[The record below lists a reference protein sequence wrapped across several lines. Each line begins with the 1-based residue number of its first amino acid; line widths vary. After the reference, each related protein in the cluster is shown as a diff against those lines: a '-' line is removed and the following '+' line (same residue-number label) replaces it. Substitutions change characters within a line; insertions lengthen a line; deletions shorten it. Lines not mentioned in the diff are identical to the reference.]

1 MFQYVSLRKNKK
13 KGRKKQKRKEG
24 RKKENGRK
32 KERKKRERER
42 KEESGFWGTIS
53 VIYTKYFMHLP
64 LLEKVTFSSQTH
76 TSLLEELQNKGGE
89 GGVEGLSPK
98 VLEHRPTQNA
108 LQLALVRVRK
118 TDCLKMDW
126 CNLYP
131 FLDMYSYYF
140 VFTPKCINIWGQSL
154 TSDS

>member
-1 MFQYVSLRKNKK
+1 M
-13 KGRKKQKRKEG
+13 E
-24 RKKENGRK
+24 
-32 KERKKRERER
+32 ER
-42 KEESGFWGTIS
+42 T
-53 VIYTKYFMHLP
+53 VIFYTKYFIHLP

-108 LQLALVRVRK
+108 LQLALIRVRK